1 MLKFDFDT
9 YTQKCISKTK
19 KVGKTISVPLIKN
32 KFINGKYA
40 YYNDISEFVT
50 KDQLV
55 EVLSLSEYIKDNCDV
70 FLVIGTGGSSLG
82 SQAIID
88 AIKPKFKKTNPEIIY
103 IGDDLSAI
111 NMKEVLEYIK
121 DKEIIVNFISKSGST
136 MEPNVAFNIIKYIME
151 SKYDKDQ
158 MIKRII
164 LTTNSE
170 TGTLNKLAE
179 EEGYRCLGIPEKIGG
194 RFSVLTVAGLLPMAV
209 ADIDII
215 SLIEGYNDG
224 VEYFDLAIQYAL
236 NREVLYLQDKKVEA
250 FIFYE
255 SKLTKF
261 GEWLKQLFAET
272 QGKNGKGVLPIT
284 CINTKDLHSMGQF
297 LQDGTKMIFETAIF
311 IENANTIKT
320 HYNKDLNQINKIA
333 MMQTAKAHYLS
344 EVATNIVLLDRL
356 DEYNLGEAIYFF
368 MIASVAGALM
378 INVNPL
384 NQPGVEKYKQLI
396 KEEL

>member
-1 MLKFDFDT
+1 VLNFDFNT
-9 YTQKCISKTK
+9 YTQNCFSKTK
-19 KVGKTISVPLIKN
+19 KVSKTISLPLIRN
-32 KFINGKYA
+32 KFIKGKYA
-40 YYNDISEFVT
+40 YYNDIGEFVT
-50 KDQLV
+50 KEQLLQ
-55 EVLSLSEYIKDNCDV
+55 VLSLSEYIKDNCDV
-70 FLVIGTGGSSLG
+70 FLVVGTGGSSLG

-88 AIKPKFKKTNPEIIY
+88 AIKPRFKKTSPEIIY
-103 IGDDLSAI
+103 VGDDLSAI

-136 MEPNVAFNIIKYIME
+136 MEPNIAFNIIKYIME
-151 SKYDKDQ
+151 SKYDKEELV
-158 MIKRII
+158 KRII

-170 TGTLNKLAE
+170 TGTLNQLSEK
-179 EEGYRCLGIPEKIGG
+179 EGYVCLGIPEKVGG

-209 ADIDII
+209 ADIDIMT
-215 SLIEGYNDG
+215 LIEGYNEG
-224 VEYFDLAIQYAL
+224 IKYFDYALQYAL
-236 NREVLYLQDKKVEA
+236 NRETLYLQGKKVEA

-255 SKLTKF
+255 SKLLKF

-311 IENANTIKT
+311 IDNTNVIKT
-320 HYNKDLNQINKIA
+320 HYNKDLNEINKIA
-333 MMQTAKAHYLS
+333 MLQTAKAHYS
-344 EVATNIVLLDRL
+344 SDVATNIVLLDKL

-384 NQPGVEKYKQLI
+384 DQPGVEKYKKLI